1 MHNSNERIDRWV
13 NDYQRSKIDVFI
25 RYILMSF
32 DHMEISQI
40 NRLMATETLIFSPK
54 LVTIIITVIIKNKR
68 AKK

>member
-1 MHNSNERIDRWV
+1 M
-13 NDYQRSKIDVFI
+13 NDNQRSTIDVFI

-32 DHMEISQI
+32 DHMEILPI

-54 LVTIIITVIIKNKR
+54 LVTKIITVIIKNKR